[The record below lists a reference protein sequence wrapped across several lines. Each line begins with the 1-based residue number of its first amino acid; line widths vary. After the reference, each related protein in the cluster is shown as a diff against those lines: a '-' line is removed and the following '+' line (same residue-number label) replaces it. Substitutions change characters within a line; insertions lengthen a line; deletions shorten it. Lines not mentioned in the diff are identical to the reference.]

1 MIRSMFKKQVKR
13 ELTNYEKGLK
23 LINRFYDR
31 ERYDYY
37 ESAIAKLSRIYG
49 KPFWQVEDDAT
60 DVRMIGI
67 DGV

>member
-1 MIRSMFKKQVKR
+1 MIRSMFKRQGKR

-23 LINRFYDR
+23 LINHFYNR
-31 ERYDYY
+31 EQYGYY

>member
-1 MIRSMFKKQVKR
+1 MFKRQEKR
-13 ELTNYEKGLK
+13 ELTNYEKGLN

-31 ERYDYY
+31 EQYDYY

-60 DVRMIGI
+60 DVRLLGI
-67 DGV
+67 DGA